1 MIVVGT
7 GHRDLRDRD
16 WIADQIERSLLDM
29 GASLL
34 YVGMASGA
42 DLLMAKVAWGL
53 GIPFI
58 AAKPWAGHKPRQ
70 ADAYDYGRALRFAKE
85 VVNVTE
91 YQEYPGAWV
100 YDERNRFMVDHAESF
115 LAILESGRRGG
126 TFNCVNYAMRKNLPG
141 VKIDPLMKE
150 VQRIEAKVVHE

>member
-1 MIVVGT
+1 VIVVGT

-53 GIPFI
+53 NIPFI

-70 ADAYDYGRALRFAKE
+70 SDAYDYNRALQLAQE
-85 VVNVTE
+85 VINVTE
-91 YQEYPGAWV
+91 YQSYPGAWV
-100 YDERNRFMVDHAESF
+100 YEERNRFMVDRSEAYLSV
-115 LAILESGRRGG
+115 LESGRRGG
-126 TFNCVNYAMRKNLPG
+126 TFNCVNYAQKKNLSG
-141 VKIDPLMKE
+141 INIDPLMKE
-150 VQRIEAKVVHE
+150 VVKFED